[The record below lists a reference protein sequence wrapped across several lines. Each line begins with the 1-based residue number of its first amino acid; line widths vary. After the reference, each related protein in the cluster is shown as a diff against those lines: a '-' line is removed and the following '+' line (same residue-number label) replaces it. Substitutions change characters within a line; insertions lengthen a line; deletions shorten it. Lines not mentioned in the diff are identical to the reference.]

1 MRPERP
7 PGGLSNPLGRR
18 ARLSAHVRLR
28 LLEESDGDELYA
40 VIDANRS
47 HLSVFLPWA
56 ERQSLAGT
64 RAFIELTRK
73 QLADDN
79 GFQMAIVKDGLII
92 GVVGYHAVNWADR
105 STTLGYWLAEA
116 EQGHGTMT
124 WAVRALVDHAFAV
137 WGLNRV
143 EIGAAPE
150 NKRSRAIA
158 VRLGFREEGTLREA
172 ERVGGRYL
180 DTVVYSLL
188 ISEWSGANESQE

>member
-1 MRPERP
+1 MQPERP

-18 ARLSAHVRLR
+18 ARLSERVRLR
-28 LLEESDGDELYA
+28 LLKASDADELFA

-47 HLSVFLPWA
+47 NLAVFLPWA
-56 ERQSLAGT
+56 AGQTLDGT

-79 GFQMAIVKDGLII
+79 GFQTAIVKDQRII
-92 GVVGYHAVNWADR
+92 GVVGYHGVNWPDR
-105 STTLGYWLAEA
+105 STTLGYWLAAA
-116 EQGHGTMT
+116 ERGYGTMT
-124 WAVRALVDHAFAV
+124 RAAGVLVDHAIGV

-150 NKRSRAIA
+150 NTRSRAIA
-158 VRLGFREEGTLREA
+158 VRLGFRQEGTLRQA

-180 DTVVYSLL
+180 DTVVYSMLAA
-188 ISEWSGANESQE
+188 EWPGLTDRYR

>member
-1 MRPERP
+1 MEPERP
-7 PGGLSNPLGRR
+7 PGGLGNPLGRR

-28 LLEESDGDELYA
+28 LLETSDAEELYA
-40 VIDANRS
+40 VIEANRS
-47 HLSVFLPWA
+47 HLAEFLPWA
-56 ERQSLAGT
+56 EGQTLAGT
-64 RAFIELTRK
+64 RAFIDVTRK

-79 GFQMAIVKDGLII
+79 GFQMAIAEDGRII

-105 STTLGYWLAEA
+105 STALGYWLAA
-116 EQGHGTMT
+116 AAQGHGTMT
-124 WAVRALVDHAFAV
+124 RAAGALVDHAFGV

-150 NKRSRAIA
+150 NARSRAVA
-158 VRLGFREEGTLREA
+158 LRLGFREEGTLRQA

-188 ISEWSGANESQE
+188 ASEWGKGGR